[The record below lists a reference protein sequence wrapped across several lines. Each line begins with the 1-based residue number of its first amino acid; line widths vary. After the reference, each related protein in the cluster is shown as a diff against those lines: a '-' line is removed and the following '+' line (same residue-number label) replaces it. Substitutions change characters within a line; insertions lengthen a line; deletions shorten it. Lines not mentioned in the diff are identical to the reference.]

1 MRMKRVKNLQ
11 DRSFRSSRRAFLSST
26 GANLIAAGGAVIG
39 LGACSVSETTRAG
52 GSNESGHNG
61 VLPTQY
67 RLVRAEGT
75 HRELGRQHGEQADE
89 QIRAHLDHIGRSRD
103 QLQSQALQF
112 KPLFEKYCPHL
123 LDEITG
129 LGEGAGI
136 TLAEALAVNI
146 RGELGKA
153 NAEGCTTYV
162 IGRKGTADGEILI
175 GQNSDMGKRNIEL
188 GYMLHLKPKDKP
200 QVLIW
205 TFGGMIG
212 YHGINSTG
220 VAIFENALSGD
231 GAVPAGRFAMP
242 HYPVKRRILES
253 SRLDEVLDI
262 FWNIPLASNKNYVM
276 CDGAGGI
283 LDIEATTAGPEILR
297 DEGAGFLAHS
307 NHFVCARYVNQESP
321 DAGLPDSIQR
331 FDRIN
336 ELIRAELGSV
346 TVDRIKTY
354 LSDHSN
360 YPTSICRHP
369 QTPRRGPERTVASMI
384 AEPAHGR
391 MHVALG
397 NPCESSFVTYA
408 MDA

>member
-1 MRMKRVKNLQ
+1 M
-11 DRSFRSSRRAFLSST
+11 
-26 GANLIAAGGAVIG
+26 IG
-39 LGACSVSETTRAG
+39 LAGCSVSETTHAG
-52 GSNESGHNG
+52 GGHESHNSTAP
-61 VLPTQY
+61 PTQY

-75 HRELGRQHGEQADE
+75 HRELGRQHGEQATE

-136 TLAEALAVNI
+136 TLPEALAVNI
-146 RGELGKA
+146 RGELRKA
-153 NAEGCTTYV
+153 AAEGCTTYV

-200 QVLIW
+200 EVLIW

-212 YHGINSTG
+212 YHGINSAG
-220 VAIFENALSGD
+220 VAIFENALSDD

-253 SRLDEVLDI
+253 SRLDEVLKI
-262 FWNIPLASNKNYVM
+262 FRNIPLASNKNYVM

-283 LDIEATTAGPEILR
+283 LDVEATTAGPEILR
-297 DEGAGFLAHS
+297 DEGTGFLAHS

-331 FDRIN
+331 FNRIN
-336 ELIRAELGSV
+336 ELIRGELGSV
-346 TVDRIKTY
+346 TVDRIKSY